1 MRIITLAILGVGPAL
16 AAGTAL
22 AQSSVTF
29 NGLVDI
35 YAGSLQYSGEPSRR
49 TVVQNG
55 GMTTSWF
62 GFRGSESLG
71 GGLKAEFALNGFFLG
86 DTGASGRFGGDTLF
100 SRDAFVALVGD
111 FGKIT
116 LGRTSAP
123 TFLTAV
129 QFNPFG
135 DSFQFSPLI
144 LHTYVPTG
152 AFGARKWVT
161 NTAGDSGWS
170 NQIQYSTPVMNG
182 LQMNVYYQPGEVA
195 GNSGIRNVAVNAYY
209 TMGKLGLSA
218 AVHRVQASNPNSG
231 AAILDATAA
240 PINYGSINS
249 QRGVYLAARYD
260 TGPAKLFATYRSNE
274 DDAAGG
280 KTMDDHSYSLGLSV
294 PVGAGAILAAYA
306 DTRRSGSLLATDLKR
321 NTLSLGYDHLLSKRT
336 DLYTIY
342 MSDKIT
348 AASRTSSFAA
358 GIRHRF

>member
-1 MRIITLAILGVGPAL
+1 MRKITLAILGFGPAL
-16 AAGTAL
+16 IAGPAL
-22 AQSSVTF
+22 AQSSVTI

-71 GGLKAEFALNGFFLG
+71 SGLKAEFALNGFFLG
-86 DTGASGRFGGDTLF
+86 DTGASGRFGGDNLF
-100 SRDAFVALVGD
+100 SRDAFVALAGD

-116 LGRTSAP
+116 VGRTSAP

-129 QFNPFG
+129 LFNPFG

-152 AFGARKWVT
+152 AFGARKWVA

-170 NQIQYSTPVMNG
+170 NQVQYSTPVMNG
-182 LQMNVYYQPGEVA
+182 LQMNFYYQPGEVA

-209 TMGKLGLSA
+209 TMGPLGLSA
-218 AVHRVQASNPNSG
+218 VVQRVRASNPNSG
-231 AAILDATAA
+231 AAILDATAT
-240 PINYGSINS
+240 PNNYGSIDS
-249 QRGVYLAARYD
+249 QRGVYLGARYD
-260 TGPAKLFATYRSNE
+260 TGPVKLFATYRSNN
-274 DDAAGG
+274 DDTTTG
-280 KTMDDHSYSLGLSV
+280 KKMDDHSYSLGLSI
-294 PVGAGAILAAYA
+294 PVANGALLAGYA
-306 DTRRSGSLLATDLKR
+306 DTRRSGSLLAADLKR
-321 NTLSLGYDHLLSKRT
+321 STLSLGYDHTLSKRT

-348 AASRTSSFAA
+348 AASRTNSFAA
-358 GIRHRF
+358 GMRHRF